1 MTLEEKAAQ
10 LGSVNA
16 ERILTADDELDEEA
30 VEEWLG
36 DGIGHLT
43 RIGGEGGLAPADAAR
58 ITNELQDYLETET
71 RLGVPAIPHEECLS
85 GYMGPEAT
93 TFPQMLGMAST
104 WNPALLQTVTET
116 IRGELESIGTV
127 HALSPVLDV
136 ARDLRWGRVEET
148 FGEDPYMVA
157 EMARAYVDGLQ
168 GEGRDDGIS
177 ATLKH
182 FVGHGATD
190 GGKNRS
196 SFNVGM
202 RELRE
207 THLFPYEAVI
217 SESNAESVM
226 NAYHDLDGVPCVTN
240 EWLLTDLL
248 RGEFGFDGTVVS
260 DYYSVRHLETEHGT
274 INTKQE
280 GAVASIEAGLD
291 VELPY
296 TEYYGEHLVSA
307 VEDGDLSES
316 TLNEAVRRV
325 LREKFRKGV
334 FDNERVDPDEAPDAF
349 HTDEARD
356 VTLEAARQSMT
367 LLKNDD
373 DLLPLEADSVA
384 VVGPKAD
391 DPKELMGDYA
401 YAAHYPEEEYEA
413 DAITPLAALEE
424 RDEIDVSYEQG
435 CTISGPSTDGFD
447 AATEAADDADIALAF
462 VGARSAVDFSDVDA
476 DKEEK
481 PSVPTSG
488 EGCDMT
494 HLGLP
499 GVQEELVSE
508 LLETDT
514 PVIVVVVSGR
524 PHAIEDIAEDAPA
537 ILYAWLPGD
546 EGGPAIAETL
556 FGEYNPA
563 GKLPVSLPKSVGQL
577 PVYYNRKANTANKDY
592 VYTDSNPVYPF
603 GHGLSYTEFEYGDI
617 SLSAD
622 SATPLESVSA
632 SVTVT
637 NTGDRAGT
645 EIVQL
650 YTHAANPSQA
660 RPVQELLGFERVDLE
675 AGESKRV
682 TFEFNTTQLAFH
694 DLDMN
699 LTVEEGPYEVRI
711 GSSATD
717 IESVAELE
725 VTDTKTVPKTARTYY
740 TESAVDVE

>member
-16 ERILTADDELDEEA
+16 DRLLDDGALDTEA
-30 VEEWLG
+30 VEEWLEH
-36 DGIGHLT
+36 GIGHFT
-43 RIGGEGGLAPADAAR
+43 RLGGEGGLSPTDAAR
-58 ITNELQDYLETET
+58 VTNELQSYLREET
-71 RLGVPAIPHEECLS
+71 RLGIPAIPHEECLS

-93 TFPQMLGMAST
+93 TFPQMLGMASS
-104 WNPALLQTVTET
+104 WNADLLQTVTGT
-116 IRGELESIGTV
+116 IRGELEGIGTV

-148 FGEDPYMVA
+148 FGEDPYLVS
-157 EMARAYVDGLQ
+157 EMARAYVNGLQ
-168 GEGRDDGIS
+168 GEGRADGIS

-182 FVGHGATD
+182 FVGHGSTD

-196 SFNVGM
+196 SLNVGM

-217 SESNAESVM
+217 SEANAESVM
-226 NAYHDLDGVPCVTN
+226 NAYHDIDGVPCVTN

-296 TEYYGEHLVSA
+296 TEYFGEHLVNA
-307 VEDGDLSES
+307 VEDGDLAEE
-316 TLNEAVRRV
+316 TLDEAVRRV

-334 FDNERVDPDEAPDAF
+334 FDAGEIDEDAAADAF
-349 HTDEARD
+349 HTDEAREI
-356 VTLEAARQSMT
+356 TREAARQSMT
-367 LLKNDD
+367 LLKNEG
-373 DLLPLEADSVA
+373 DLLPLDVDSVA

-413 DAITPLAALEE
+413 DAITPLEALEW
-424 RDEIDVSYEQG
+424 RDDVDVSYEQG

-447 AATEAADDADIALAF
+447 AATEVAEDADVALAF

-476 DKEEK
+476 EKAEK

-494 HLGLP
+494 HLRLP
-499 GVQEELVSE
+499 GVQEDLVAE
-508 LLETDT
+508 LLETGT
-514 PVIVVVVSGR
+514 PVVVVLVSGK
-524 PHAIEDIAEDAPA
+524 PHAIEWMAEDVPA

-546 EGGPAIAETL
+546 EGGPAIVETL
-556 FGEYNPA
+556 FGENNPA

-592 VYTDSNPVYPF
+592 VYTDSEPVYPF
-603 GHGLSYTEFEYGDI
+603 GHGLSYAEFEYGDI
-617 SLSAD
+617 SLSSD
-622 SATPLESVSA
+622 SATPLESVTA

-637 NTGDRAGT
+637 NTGERAGD
-645 EIVQL
+645 EVVQL
-650 YTHAANPSQA
+650 YTHAVNPSQA
-660 RPVQELLGFERVDLE
+660 RPVQELLGFERVALE

-682 TFEFNTTQLAFH
+682 TFEFSATQLAFH

-699 LTVEEGPYEVRI
+699 LTVEEGPYEIRV

-717 IESVAELE
+717 IEATEDLE
-725 VTDTKTVPKTARTYY
+725 ITDTKTVPKTARTYY
-740 TESAVDVE
+740 TDSAVDAE